1 MLLNLYGREGLYVTL
16 CLIFLFISNSNIF
29 QDLVPRKYLYITLQ
43 KMMPILKG
51 VIFMDIINF
60 TMRTFLLMAS
70 RTTHQC
76 LQMGY
81 MQYGTLTM
89 DIG

>member
-1 MLLNLYGREGLYVTL
+1 MGLSLPTL
-16 CLIFLFISNSNIF
+16 M
-29 QDLVPRKYLYITLQ
+29 TL
-43 KMMPILKG
+43 LKG